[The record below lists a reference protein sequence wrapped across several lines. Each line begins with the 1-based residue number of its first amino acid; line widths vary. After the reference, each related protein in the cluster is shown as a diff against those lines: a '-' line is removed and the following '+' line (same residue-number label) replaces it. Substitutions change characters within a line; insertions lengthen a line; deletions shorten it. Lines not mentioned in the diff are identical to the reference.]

1 MTWPDLYRTQQKLT
15 VKFRYDLINHL
26 HLSPLLPGPI
36 LSPTATENKADAI
49 TASPVSFS
57 SSAPR
62 FSASNAAISS
72 AFASLYQQFR
82 SSHSPIDSET
92 RELVPLFRLLPYYRN
107 REQRPSKCLSS
118 TFICYAVMWLL

>member
-1 MTWPDLYRTQQKLT
+1 MAWPDLYRTQQKLT
-15 VKFRYDLINHL
+15 VKFRCDPINHL
-26 HLSPLLPGPI
+26 HLFPLLPGPI
-36 LSPTATENKADAI
+36 LSPTATGNKADAF

-57 SSAPR
+57 GSVPR

-82 SSHSPIDSET
+82 SSHSPIDLET
-92 RELVPLFRLLPYYRN
+92 RELVPLFRLLLYYRN
-107 REQRPSKCLSS
+107 QEQRPSKCLSS